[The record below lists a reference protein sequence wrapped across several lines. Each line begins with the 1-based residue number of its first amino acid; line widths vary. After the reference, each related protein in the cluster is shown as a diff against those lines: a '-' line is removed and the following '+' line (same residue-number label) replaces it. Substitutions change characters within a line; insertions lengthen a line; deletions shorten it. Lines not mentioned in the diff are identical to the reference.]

1 MKSEHPGTDPK
12 LPSFRHPILVEQAED
27 LERAFDAWYCLK
39 GEKVKRKYLVQ
50 EQAEP
55 SLAYE
60 GRLKRAVF
68 SDFFKAGIEAFAG
81 VLSRSDLVNPPPSF
95 EKAEDNV
102 DLEGNS
108 LQAFWLTVDSLSL
121 RDGGVP
127 ILVEMPDGQ
136 PTDGASE
143 AAMKRRPYLVNRTR
157 STMLNWRT
165 TIVNSVEVVVRCT
178 FLEWAEIDDPDGDF
192 GVKHE
197 ERYRVIEPGKWTLY
211 RLAKRLDGTMA
222 LEEVGNGQYL
232 DANQQPLKV
241 CPVVWYPAERTGF
254 GKGAPPLRQVVE
266 HCIEHFQMRSDL
278 KEKTHRCAMPVP
290 VRKGAPPPMPGQG
303 PTPLVIGPN
312 TAIDVEKDGDFYFAE
327 PSATSLAEQRSQIE
341 AVETLINSQLL
352 GFLSGDSK
360 QTKTA
365 TQAQLEG
372 GRTQVNIKAMGE
384 RKRSAMQSIL
394 AIWCLY
400 TGEELAVGAGLTMD
414 ENAYDKP
421 LGYQEAAQLQA
432 LAGGV
437 ELISQESAVEELQR
451 GGFNRATS
459 SVEDEMKRIMAERPT
474 LGAPTTGR
482 NDMTTLVT
490 TPVDQA
496 QPTAPGA

>member
-12 LPSFRHPILVEQAED
+12 LPSFRHPILLEHAED
-27 LERAFDAWYCLK
+27 LERAYDAWYCLK
-39 GEKVKRKYLVQ
+39 GEETKRKYLPK
-50 EQAEP
+50 EPAEP
-55 SLAYE
+55 ADAYA
-60 GRLKRAVF
+60 GRLGRAVF

-81 VLSRSDLVNPPPSF
+81 VLSRSDLVNPPATF
-95 EKAEDNV
+95 KNAQDNV

-108 LQAFWLTVDSLSL
+108 LQAFWLTVDALCL

-127 ILVEMPDGQ
+127 ILVEMPNGQ

-143 AAMKRRPYLVNRTR
+143 AALKRRPYLVNRTR
-157 STMLNWRT
+157 ATCLNWHT
-165 TIVNSVEVVVRCT
+165 ATVDSVEVVTRCT

-192 GVKHE
+192 GVKYE
-197 ERYRVIEPGKWTLY
+197 ERYRVIEPGKWSLFKLTKK
-211 RLAKRLDGTMA
+211 ADGTLA
-222 LEEVGNGQYL
+222 LDLVDEGEYL
-232 DANQQPLKV
+232 DARQQPLTI
-241 CPVVWYPAERTGF
+241 CPVVWYPAEKTGF
-254 GKGAPPLRQVVE
+254 GRGAPPLRQVVA
-266 HCIEHFQMRSDL
+266 HCIEHYQMRSDL
-278 KEKTHRCAMPVP
+278 REKTHRCAMPVP
-290 VRKGAPPPMPGQG
+290 VRKGAPPPMPGQA

-312 TAIDVEKDGDFYFAE
+312 TAIDVDKDGEFYFAE

-341 AVETLINSQLL
+341 AVETLINQQLM

-360 QTKTA
+360 VTKTA

-372 GRTQVNIKAMGE
+372 GRTQVSIRAMGE
-384 RKRSAMQSIL
+384 RKRSVMQSIL

-414 ENAYDKP
+414 ENAYDAP
-421 LGYQEAAQLQA
+421 LDAQSAAQLQA

-459 SVEDEMKRIMAERPT
+459 SVEDEMARIRGERPT
-474 LGAPTTGR
+474 LGAPAPSR
-482 NDMTTLVT
+482 NDTT
-490 TPVDQA
+490 TPLDQT
-496 QPTAPGA
+496 QPSATASA